1 MEEKENV
8 FGTALIFGK
17 SIKLRCYLFEGRS
30 ALEAEEF
37 HFDDISKTDSG
48 WFGTERGMYM
58 NSDFS
63 SRKDGAESVRYDK

>member
-30 ALEAEEF
+30 ALEAEEL